1 MIWVGVRSFKASV
14 DDGICM
20 NRFAINMEGR
30 GCRRWV
36 YDIR

>member
-1 MIWVGVRSFKASV
+1 MIWVGVRSSKASV

-30 GCRRWV
+30 KGMPALGL
-36 YDIR
+36 